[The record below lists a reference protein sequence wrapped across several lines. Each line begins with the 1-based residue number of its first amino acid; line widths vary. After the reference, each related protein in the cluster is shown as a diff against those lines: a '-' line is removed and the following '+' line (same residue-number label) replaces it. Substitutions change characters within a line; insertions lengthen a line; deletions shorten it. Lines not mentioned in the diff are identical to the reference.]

1 VVVIEP
7 DDEQLAI
14 LASTARFNAIDGN
27 AGAAKTTTLTLKVLD
42 ALRHGMAPQDILVL
56 TYSPAAVLAFQ
67 QRLRWIGVERE
78 IVLRLNISTFD
89 ALCHERLQ
97 MLQGDCE
104 YLKVPT
110 RQVYETVQRAIQQA
124 RIRAERHN
132 LGSAFIIPGEGTLL
146 IPVLLHAFRR
156 LKGTLAVEA
165 QGNEFVLTEAS
176 ALEAGLD
183 FTETAVL
190 QSYEALRY
198 GLSDEPRS
206 FRDSLAPLFRLP
218 DDPFYDMACALTA
231 DDPVFDHVSHPLRL
245 GTRLILVDEGHD
257 LNRAMFTV
265 LQHLVEVNPVEQVFV
280 VGDRD
285 QVVHSDGG
293 ADAGFM
299 NSDFEAGIG
308 KLQPLP
314 LTTCRRFSERLS
326 GPLGV
331 HASKEY
337 AVATERNTEITVLRA
352 RTTSATATLIDGV
365 FNHGGQLDNG
375 RPSSLAVLL
384 RHPGA
389 SVELESALE
398 KRGFHVETHGF
409 EPFLKR
415 PEVQF
420 LRTLVAWVTQSV
432 DTLAQ
437 SNLLAIQDAF
447 AEFTGCR
454 GHETTKD
461 VRHKNLPAFKDY
473 FLGDPGEFVRGIR
486 HEGPM
491 LSFVDDE
498 ARAAL
503 HRFIVM
509 FAAGIE
515 PNDLHLR
522 LQEVGFAHLFKHA
535 FVYDEQVEEAMAA
548 MTSFARTALGFETFA
563 GWLKGMAQREWAAKS
578 ERRGHQRVIR
588 LYAIPAAKGLEFD
601 DVVMPDVDAAH
612 FDGSAQEER
621 NLFYVGASRA
631 RLRLTMTFRDRPSS
645 FLHAFGRES
654 DWDEVVG
661 SGENSG

>member
-1 VVVIEP
+1 MIEP
-7 DDEQLAI
+7 DEEQLAI

-27 AGAAKTTTLTLKVLD
+27 AGAAKTTTLALKVLD
-42 ALRHGMAPQDILVL
+42 ALRHGMVPEDILVL

-78 IVLRLNISTFD
+78 TVLRTQITTFD
-89 ALCHERLQ
+89 ALCHARLQ
-97 MLQGDCE
+97 VLQGGCP
-104 YLKVPT
+104 YLKYPNREVH
-110 RQVYETVQRAIQQA
+110 ETVQRAIQQA
-124 RIRAERHN
+124 RLRAERRH
-132 LGSAFIIPGEGTLL
+132 LGDAFVIPGEGTLL
-146 IPVLLHAFRR
+146 IPVLLHAFKR
-156 LKGTLAVEA
+156 LKGTLAVNVL
-165 QGNEFVLTEAS
+165 GNEFVLTEAS

-190 QSYEALRY
+190 QTYEALRY
-198 GLSDEPRS
+198 CLSDDPRS

-218 DDPFYDMACALTA
+218 DDPFYDMACVLSA
-231 DDPVFDHVSHPLRL
+231 DDPVFDLGSHPLRL
-245 GTRLILVDEGHD
+245 GARLILVDEGHD

-265 LQHLVEVNPVEQVFV
+265 LQHLVDVNPVEQVFV

-299 NSDFEAGIG
+299 NSHFEAGIG
-308 KLQPLP
+308 KLQRMP
-314 LTTCRRFSERLS
+314 LTTCRRFGERLA
-326 GPLGV
+326 GPLGA
-331 HASKEY
+331 HAWKEY
-337 AVATERNTEITVLRA
+337 AVAAERNTEIAVLRA
-352 RTTSATATLIDGV
+352 RTTSAVATLIDGV
-365 FNHGGQLDNG
+365 FNHGGQLENG

-389 SVELESALE
+389 SVDLESALE
-398 KRGFHVETHGF
+398 RRGFHVETHGF
-409 EPFLKR
+409 EPFLRR

-454 GHETTKD
+454 RHEKTQD
-461 VRHKNLPAFKDY
+461 VRHKGLPEFRDY
-473 FLGDPGEFVRGIR
+473 FLGDPGEFVRGTQ
-486 HEGPM
+486 EGPV
-491 LSFVDDE
+491 LSHVDDD

-503 HRFIVM
+503 QRFIVM

-515 PNDLHLR
+515 PNDLHRR
-522 LQEVGFAHLFKHA
+522 LQDVGFVHMFKHA
-535 FVYDEQVEEAMAA
+535 FVYDEQVEDAVEA
-548 MTSFARTALGFETFA
+548 MTSFARTAAGFETFA

-601 DVVMPDVDAAH
+601 HVVMPDVDAAH

-645 FLHAFGRES
+645 FLDAFGRES

-661 SGENSG
+661 SGEIST

>member
-1 VVVIEP
+1 MIQP
-7 DDEQLAI
+7 DEEQLAI

-27 AGAAKTTTLTLKVLD
+27 AGAAKTTTLALKVLD
-42 ALRHGMAPQDILVL
+42 ALRHGMAPEDILVL
-56 TYSPAAVLAFQ
+56 TYSPAAVLAFE

-97 MLQGDCE
+97 KLQGDCD
-104 YLKVPT
+104 YLKHPN

-124 RIRAERHN
+124 RIRAERHH
-132 LGSAFIIPGEGTLL
+132 LGGAFIIPGEGTLL

-156 LKGTLAVEA
+156 LKGTMAVEA
-165 QGNEFVLTEAS
+165 QGNGFVLTEAS

-190 QSYEALRY
+190 QAYEALRC
-198 GLSDEPRS
+198 GLGEEPRS

-218 DDPFYDMACALTA
+218 DDPFYDMACVLTA
-231 DDPVFDHVSHPLRL
+231 DDPVFDHGSHPLRL
-245 GTRLILVDEGHD
+245 GARLIVVDEGHD

-265 LQHLVEVNPVEQVFV
+265 LQHLVDVNPIEQVFV

-299 NSDFEAGIG
+299 NTHFEAGIG
-308 KLQPLP
+308 KLRRMP
-314 LTTCRRFSERLS
+314 LTTCRRFGERLA
-326 GPLGV
+326 GPLGA

-337 AVATERNTEITVLRA
+337 AVAAGRHTEIVIARA
-352 RTTSATATLIDGV
+352 RTTGAEAALIEGE
-365 FNHGGQLDNG
+365 FNQRHLEKEG
-375 RPSSLAVLL
+375 PVSLAVLL

-389 SVELESALE
+389 SVELESALDR
-398 KRGFHVETHGF
+398 RGFHVETHGF

-420 LRTLVAWVTQSV
+420 LRTLVAWVTQSA

-437 SNLLAIQDAF
+437 SDLLAIQDAF

-454 GHETTKD
+454 AHEQTKD
-461 VRHKNLPAFKDY
+461 VRHKNLATFKDY

-486 HEGPM
+486 HEGPV
-491 LSFVDDE
+491 LSYVDDE

-522 LQEVGFAHLFKHA
+522 LQDMGFAHLFKHA

-548 MTSFARTALGFETFA
+548 MTSFARTAQGFETFA

-588 LYAIPAAKGLEFD
+588 LFAVPAAKGLEFD
-601 DVVMPDVDAAH
+601 HVVMPDVDAGQ

-661 SGENSG
+661 SGDTSA